1 MLLPIRCVV
10 IGNSYGYVIDL
21 DVAYEA
27 YHPLYIFKLMVGAS
41 KDSGRQVSHIQVFF
55 NPEALM

>member
-1 MLLPIRCVV
+1 MKTWIDICFCLRCVV

-27 YHPLYIFKLMVGAS
+27 YHPLYIFKLVVGAS
-41 KDSGRQVSHIQVFF
+41 PDSERQVS
-55 NPEALM
+55 